1 MIDRAWAD
9 EFAREWAAN
18 WNARDVEAV
27 LAHFAADVV
36 FRSPRIAAVHGAGRF
51 SVTGI
56 AALRDYWVK
65 ALAANPDLRFEVL
78 KVGVGGDAL
87 TIYYTNQRG
96 VEVAETLVF
105 GEDGKASAGVV
116 TYF

>member
-1 MIDRAWAD
+1 MIDRAWAA

-27 LAHFAADVV
+27 LAHFAAVY
-36 FRSPRIAAVHGAGRF
+36 GAGRF

-87 TIYYTNQRG
+87 TIYYRNQRG

-105 GEDGKASAGVV
+105 GGDGKASAGVV
-116 TYF
+116 THF